1 MKRMKKILAFAMA
14 ALMLLG
20 LCGCGMFELAMVKAA
35 SNMAELE
42 SVHMD
47 LVMEM
52 ETEMSIMGQS
62 QAIDMRLDMGMDVQT
77 QPAMMMKLEGTV
89 EMLGMEQNI
98 FSYMEQNGE
107 AVDCYMS
114 IDGANWEMGSLE
126 GDSAPTLEGAF
137 VSIDVLAESAESFEK
152 AGKEEI
158 MGSTATRYDGKISGD
173 SIKKIMSATDVYGM
187 TDDSMGSFLD
197 ELSPDM
203 GAPASVWIDDEN
215 GMISRFEIDMTEL
228 MKLMADELV
237 AQAKEEAGEE
247 EIEVDMVIGK
257 VVISATYSQFDSI
270 EPIEIPAEA
279 KG

>member
-1 MKRMKKILAFAMA
+1 MKLMKKILAFAMA

-20 LCGCGMFELAMVKAA
+20 LCGCGMFELAVARAA

-77 QPAMMMKLEGTV
+77 QPTTMMKLEGTV

-98 FSYMEQNGE
+98 ISYMEQNGE

-114 IDGANWEMGSLE
+114 IDGTNWEMGSLE

-137 VSIDVLAESAESFEK
+137 ASIDVLAESAKSFEK

-173 SIKKIMSATDVYGM
+173 SIKEIMSATDVYGM
-187 TDDSMGSFLD
+187 TDDSMGTFLN

-203 GAPASVWIDDEN
+203 GVPTSVWIDDEN

-228 MKLMADELV
+228 MKLMADEIV